1 MNRISPLKITQSISL
16 DVLAR
21 LVISAL
27 HLVAIPIL
35 NPDIIGQYLYHYGL
49 VMSGAAILRLGAVN
63 LAVQSNNNFI
73 LPLLTCSFLA
83 IPLVILFAFIQ
94 SIVLEFTITV
104 YAPLLAAILIR
115 SYAMNFISSREY
127 VGDFTHARLMRLLDT
142 STYVT
147 IIIISIL
154 LDFQSTSYVVATA
167 FLISS
172 IIVIGCLMTNDTLT
186 SISNLSYNQCLS
198 FIQNP
203 IKAKII
209 ISSFIGSVSSF
220 LMTYFDKVYVNIQ
233 FSETELTSYM
243 YCTLFV
249 SIYLLFVNVTSSISL
264 FGYSFTRN
272 NDTLTRNF
280 LVFTLL
286 TIPITTLVIWI
297 IAPVI
302 ITTFTNYG
310 IIISAP
316 TDILSLLL
324 LTAYLNGLSSLTQRG
339 IIKNNL
345 FHVST
350 AFELLISTSFVT
362 FILLIELQSLI
373 TLAVTACF
381 FTLISYLVKV
391 YLYYRT
397 SI

>member
-1 MNRISPLKITQSISL
+1 MSRISPLKITQSISL

-21 LVISAL
+21 LLISAL
-27 HLVAIPIL
+27 HLVVIPIL

-49 VMSGAAILRLGAVN
+49 VMSGAAILRLGTVN
-63 LAVQSNNNFI
+63 LAVQSDNNFI
-73 LPLLTCSFLA
+73 LPLLICSLLA
-83 IPLVILFAFIQ
+83 IPLVILFALTQ
-94 SIVLEFTITV
+94 SIVLESTIRV
-104 YAPLLAAILIR
+104 HAPLLAAILIR
-115 SYAMNFISSREY
+115 SFAMNFISSREY
-127 VGDFTHARLMRLLDT
+127 VGNFTHARLMRLLDT

-147 IIIISIL
+147 IIIISIF
-154 LDFQSTSYVVATA
+154 LDYRSTSYLVANA

-172 IIVIGCLMTNDTLT
+172 IIVIGCLMTNETWT
-186 SISNLSYNQCLS
+186 SISKISYNQCLS

-203 IKAKII
+203 IKVKII

-220 LMTYFDKVYVNIQ
+220 LMTYFDKIYVNVQ
-233 FSETELTSYM
+233 FTDTALTSYM

-272 NDTLTRNF
+272 SDTLKKKF

-286 TIPITTLVIWI
+286 TIPINTCVLLI
-297 IAPVI
+297 IAPLI
-302 ITTFTNYG
+302 IMNFAKYG
-310 IIISAP
+310 IVISAP
-316 TDILSLLL
+316 TDILSILL

-339 IIKNNL
+339 IIRNNL

-350 AFELLISTSFVT
+350 AFELLISISFVA

-373 TLAVTACF
+373 TLATTACV
-381 FTLISYLVKV
+381 FTFISFIVKNH
-391 YLYYRT
+391 LYYKR